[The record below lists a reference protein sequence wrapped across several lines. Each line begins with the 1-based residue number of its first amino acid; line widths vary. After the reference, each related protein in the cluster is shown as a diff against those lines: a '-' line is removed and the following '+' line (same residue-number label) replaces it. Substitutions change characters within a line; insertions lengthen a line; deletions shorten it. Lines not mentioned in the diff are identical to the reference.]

1 MKIYYDG
8 CSWTWGAEL
17 EDKDKRYS
25 KIMSN
30 HYKAEEYNIA
40 ERGGCNRRIVRN
52 ILDHNIDDFDLFVIQ
67 MTMQSRTEWYDEDEK
82 KFTAVKA
89 SLPSYL
95 SDEER
100 KYWHAYY
107 EKIYHKKYGITDEK
121 IYYNLLREILR
132 DKKHTIVTCTR
143 ESFVPFDMDISL
155 KLQDTKSRIEVFK
168 SWDYKVPYPTYR
180 QCMAPMNHPNEL
192 GHKIIAE
199 MLINY
204 LDKT

>member
-8 CSWTWGAEL
+8 CSWTWGDEL

-25 KIMSN
+25 KIISN

-40 ERGGCNRRIVRN
+40 ESGGCNRRIVRN

-82 KFTAVKA
+82 KFRAVKA
-89 SLPSYL
+89 SLPSHL

-107 EKIYHKKYGITDEK
+107 EKIYHKKYGIADER
-121 IYYNLLREILR
+121 IFYYLLREILR
-132 DKKHTIVTCTR
+132 DKKHIIVTCSR
-143 ESFVPFDMDISL
+143 ESFVPYDMDISL
-155 KLQDTKSRIEVFK
+155 DLYDNKKRHAIHKQWGDKP
-168 SWDYKVPYPTYR
+168 PYPSLKNYLAR
-180 QCMAPMNHPNEL
+180 GNHPNEL

-199 MLINY
+199 MLTNY